1 LRIADCGLRIADL
14 FIISVNFIN
23 KTLIMTQEELKERF
37 KQFALAIVQFADS
50 LPDVTLYRNTKFQ
63 IIKSSTSS
71 AANYRAACRRKS
83 GKDFIAKLGIVEEEL
98 DETLFWLEFIVG
110 LSNEW
115 RAVVAPLWKEGNELL
130 AITVSSIKTSRKN
143 QKRPPKS

>member
-1 LRIADCGLRIADL
+1 
-14 FIISVNFIN
+14 
-23 KTLIMTQEELKERF
+23 MTQEELKERF
-37 KQFALAIVQFADS
+37 KQFALAIVQFADA
-50 LPDVTLYRNTKFQ
+50 LPDIILYRNTKYQ
-63 IIKSSTSS
+63 LIKSGTSS

-110 LSNEW
+110 QSNEW
-115 RAVVAPLWKEGNELL
+115 RTAIAPLWKEGNELL

-143 QKRPPKS
+143 QKKPPRNP